1 MTSGS
6 EEFDLT
12 DLADGVLSGPQWQE
26 WLAEHPDLVDQ
37 VHMAR
42 QVRALLGELRAMP
55 VEVPAGFEIA
65 LMERLR
71 RDDTLLELLDL
82 WLAGFGRALLELLG
96 LLFGDRPESAP
107 SGMGN

>member
-12 DLADGVLSGPQWQE
+12 DLADGVLSGPPWQE
-26 WLAEHPDLVDQ
+26 WLAEHPDLAAQ

-42 QVRALLGELRAMP
+42 QVRALLEELRAMP
-55 VEVPAGFEIA
+55 VEVPAGFETA

-71 RDDTLLELLDL
+71 RDDTLLGLLDL

-96 LLFGDRPESAP
+96 LLFGDHPASVP
-107 SGMGN
+107 SGTRN